1 MEAVLGDSSSGAKKT
16 PAYAFPAPE
25 VAFPATAVAF
35 TASAAAPPDDAV
47 ALPAPE
53 VKFPA
58 LLRGDAEESELSL
71 SLERTRDAVS

>member
-16 PAYAFPAPE
+16 PAFAF
-25 VAFPATAVAF
+25 
-35 TASAAAPPDDAV
+35 
-47 ALPAPE
+47 PAPE